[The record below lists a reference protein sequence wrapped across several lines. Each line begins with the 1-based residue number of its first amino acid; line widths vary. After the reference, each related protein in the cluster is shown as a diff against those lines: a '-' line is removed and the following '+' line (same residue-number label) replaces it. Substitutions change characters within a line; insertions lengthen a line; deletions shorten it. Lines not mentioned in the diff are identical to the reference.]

1 MKLKDIHKTAGKQVQ
16 DWAVENQRL
25 QGNIEDLEANLVLKS
40 KAFDWNETKQGYMF
54 WSYVEDEMTEQ
65 QLKEKYPEI
74 FNPQTPKEIA
84 QNILKGLSDEVIQ
97 EIKKQLETNKTK

>member
-1 MKLKDIHKTAGKQVQ
+1 MKLKDIHKTAGQQVQ

-25 QGNIEDLEANLVLKS
+25 QGNKEDLEANLVLKS

-65 QLKEKYPEI
+65 ELQEKYP
-74 FNPQTPKEIA
+74 NLPWKKQTPKEIA
-84 QNILKGLSDEVIQ
+84 QNILKGLSDEVLE
-97 EIKKQLETNKTK
+97 EIRKQLKV